1 MKNREHLPPSS
12 LTFKMAFWNGT
23 ALMLKPVNKSWT
35 RLTTAV
41 MRISQKH
48 LHCYSD
54 QDLIKYSLKDNH
66 KVKCVGLKHLAK
78 RKCKDLCLCLQDV
91 SGIALWWWADLWWGR
106 CCLLPH
112 CKVWRAGWSSQ
123 NPSDRC
129 KPRHILV
136 WEGEV
141 LYSRTSWNTEDG
153 TKTARQG
160 KGGRKERQKGY
171 NNLDKKLP
179 THLCVYAI
187 LPTCDSPRE
196 MLWVYACVTLETET
210 HLKAIWHLLTPSG
223 WEKVTAKEK
232 NKSTTQCLHWNH
244 NCRKSPQRSGT
255 SKHPNIFP
263 PKKQPCFL

>member
-1 MKNREHLPPSS
+1 MSNREHLPPSS

-35 RLTTAV
+35 RLTTEA

-48 LHCYSD
+48 LHYWLRYTD
-54 QDLIKYSLKDNH
+54 YALLIMLHWPRFNQVLFKRQSQGKIWIQGGVFLK
-66 KVKCVGLKHLAK
+66 CLAK
-78 RKCKDLCLCLQDV
+78 RKWKDLCLCLQDV

-141 LYSRTSWNTEDG
+141 LYSRTSWNTEYG
-153 TKTARQG
+153 TKTARKG
-160 KGGRKERQKGY
+160 KGGGRKVR
-171 NNLDKKLP
+171 
-179 THLCVYAI
+179 
-187 LPTCDSPRE
+187 
-196 MLWVYACVTLETET
+196 
-210 HLKAIWHLLTPSG
+210 
-223 WEKVTAKEK
+223 KVT
-232 NKSTTQCLHWNH
+232 T
-244 NCRKSPQRSGT
+244 
-255 SKHPNIFP
+255 I
-263 PKKQPCFL
+263 